1 LGFYLILLFYPRGC
15 EHNKKKKILIT
26 IEAYTGLK
34 RRDFLTVR
42 NVGGAFGGGEAKRRC
57 LIING
62 II

>member
-1 LGFYLILLFYPRGC
+1 VNTI
-15 EHNKKKKILIT
+15 KKKKILIP